1 MKNILPHNSGL
12 GAIIAFVLAFL
23 AGLSYFFVQNIEV
36 SAFTTLIWK
45 ASGAWLLAIFAMLV
59 AKNNDGWLL
68 TAVLAISALGDVL
81 FEGSF
86 ENGAGA
92 FAVAYLI
99 AIILYARNRRTSL
112 TPSQR
117 ALGYSLFIAVPLMA
131 WFLTDEIMVTAY
143 AAVLGIMAGM
153 AWMSR
158 FPRYWTGMG
167 AIMLVESELVTMA
180 RDVFDGDSAL
190 NYIIWGLY
198 FTGQVL
204 VTLGVTRTL
213 SATSLAP
220 LQDGQ

>member
-1 MKNILPHNSGL
+1 MKNILPDNTGL
-12 GAIIAFVLAFL
+12 GAIIALISALL
-23 AGLSYFFVQNIEV
+23 AGTSYFFVQNIEV
-36 SAFTTLIWK
+36 SAFTALIWK
-45 ASGAWLLAIFAMLV
+45 ASAAWLLAIFAMLV

-68 TAVLAISALGDVL
+68 TGVLAVSALGDVL

-92 FAVAYLI
+92 FAVAYLL

-117 ALGYSLFIAVPLMA
+117 ALGYTLFVATPLIA
-131 WFLTDEIMVTAY
+131 WFLSHEPIVVAY
-143 AAVLGIMAGM
+143 AAVIGIMAGM

-167 AIMLVESELVTMA
+167 AILLLESELVTLA
-180 RDVFDGDSAL
+180 RDVFYAGREL

-198 FTGQVL
+198 FIGQVL
-204 VTLGVTRTL
+204 VVLGVTRTL
-213 SATSLAP
+213 SAPSL
-220 LQDGQ
+220 DGLRDNT